1 MAIGTQPDVQAVKDM
16 WLSVGRNK
24 QLQWKSGA
32 NVLVHLR
39 DSAPPLA
46 DYSGIEL
53 SSCLRLM
60 LSTEPLDIYV
70 RGLDGTAY
78 LSITEVTP

>member
-1 MAIGTQPDVQAVKDM
+1 MAIGTQPDVQAEKNT
-16 WLSVGRNK
+16 WLSVGQNK

-32 NVLVHLR
+32 NVLVHLAT
-39 DSAPPLA
+39 STPPLSS
-46 DYSGIEL
+46 YSGIEL
-53 SSCLRLM
+53 SSELRL
-60 LSTEPLDIYV
+60 LRSTEPLDIYV